1 MSIAQS
7 IQVSEVSGVTFL
19 DIDNAFAT
27 ARVSLFGGHI
37 LSYIPKQDGQERLWL
52 SPHAVLSG
60 EKPIRGGIPVCWPW
74 FSDDHGREKGQLPA
88 HGYLR
93 SQVWKIQHSEDTD
106 SGTLLVLRPTFTRGN
121 GFEYDCNVSL
131 TIEVAETL
139 TVTLKTT
146 NSGLVPFTFNTAL
159 HSYFQV
165 DDIQH
170 VTLTGIEGEYK
181 DKLENWAVKTTP
193 QPYKISGETDRIHQH
208 ATPEV
213 VISEKDLARTR
224 VVSSGHDSMVIWNP
238 WLGAASIAD
247 MDAFG
252 YKHMV
257 CVETACTDG
266 VTLAPQD
273 SHSLVQTI
281 C

>member
-27 ARVSLFGGHI
+27 ARVSLFGGHV

-106 SGTLLVLRPTFTRGN
+106 TGTVLVLRPTFTGAM
-121 GFEYDCNVSL
+121 VLS
-131 TIEVAETL
+131 T
-139 TVTLKTT
+139 TVMC
-146 NSGLVPFTFNTAL
+146 
-159 HSYFQV
+159 
-165 DDIQH
+165 
-170 VTLTGIEGEYK
+170 
-181 DKLENWAVKTTP
+181 
-193 QPYKISGETDRIHQH
+193 R
-208 ATPEV
+208 
-213 VISEKDLARTR
+213 
-224 VVSSGHDSMVIWNP
+224 
-238 WLGAASIAD
+238 
-247 MDAFG
+247 
-252 YKHMV
+252 
-257 CVETACTDG
+257 
-266 VTLAPQD
+266 
-273 SHSLVQTI
+273 
-281 C
+281 